1 MSKISIIQL
10 YNTGFNN
17 RKSAKIVEK
26 RLEFTN
32 FKRFLI
38 KKGYHLQNFIYQYL
52 RFFKRIY
59 DIFYLVYYFSF
70 RISRI

>member
-1 MSKISIIQL
+1 MSKFSIIQL

-17 RKSAKIVEK
+17 TKSAEIVEK

-38 KKGYHLQNFIYQYL
+38 KKGYHLQN
-52 RFFKRIY
+52 
-59 DIFYLVYYFSF
+59 
-70 RISRI
+70 

>member
-1 MSKISIIQL
+1 MSKFSIIQL

-26 RLEFTN
+26 GLEFTN

-38 KKGYHLQNFIYQYL
+38 KKGYHLQNYQ
-52 RFFKRIY
+52 R
-59 DIFYLVYYFSF
+59 
-70 RISRI
+70 